1 MKKFYFLLVA
11 MLVSLAANAAGYYI
25 NGNFISWKGWTETAL
40 KDYQLTETT
49 TGVYSLDLSKTQ
61 TPDLSGA
68 FVITYINGTSPDW
81 GKKIGTNGSNV
92 VAGQEY
98 KYKVGGN
105 DLTAEGTIKN
115 AVITL
120 DTNNGTLFV
129 EGAAQGNSFTTVYMI
144 GDFGS
149 GWSTDQTT
157 YPLTAVQGA
166 ANTYKGTITCTTTV
180 YTKPKAGTQILGPSG
195 EDLKPVSGE
204 TYTLSASG
212 DKSLAI
218 AAGTYEIEVVVD
230 QKADNC
236 TIKVTKEGGDTPVDP
251 VDPTPGNYEGWYLN
265 VQGDF
270 NSWQPEGVAF
280 NAEGFAE
287 AKNLA
292 IGTSEFE
299 LKIWDGKADKYLANG
314 AEPIEP
320 GKSYIVGEGF
330 GAHMTIAGASE
341 GDVYNVSYDYPTQTM
356 VVTKVSSGVEV
367 VEAENAAAEYFNLQG
382 VKVAEPT
389 SGLYIVKRG
398 NKVTKEIV
406 K

>member
-11 MLVSLAANAAGYYI
+11 MLVGFAANADYYLI
-25 NGNFISWKGWTETAL
+25 GGFNEWAL
-40 KDYQLTETT
+40 KDANCKFADQ
-49 TGVYSLDLSKTQ
+49 GD
-61 TPDLSGA
+61 
-68 FVITYINGTSPDW
+68 GTF
-81 GKKIGTNGSNV
+81 KL
-92 VAGQEY
+92 E
-98 KYKVGGN
+98 
-105 DLTAEGTIKN
+105 
-115 AVITL
+115 
-120 DTNNGTLFV
+120 
-129 EGAAQGNSFTTVYMI
+129 
-144 GDFGS
+144 
-149 GWSTDQTT
+149 
-157 YPLTAVQGA
+157 
-166 ANTYKGTITCTTTV
+166 YKGTLTSGFKVNDGTWGAV
-180 YTKPKAGTQILGPSG
+180 NFGSNGSKLEVGVPYSYTPGSKENIGISGNIENPTLILNPTAGTLLIEGKTVEATFSYCIHGALASSTWADVTLTEKDGLWVN
-195 EDLKPVSGE
+195 DNVVVSNAAASFGIKKNDASTGKQVE
-204 TYTLSASG
+204 WLSAEGASSITG
-212 DKSLAI
+212 
-218 AAGTYEIEVVVD
+218 AGTF
-230 QKADNC
+230 KC
-236 TIKVTKEGGDTPVDP
+236 KVEGTNFSIATGTYGLSFDPKTMTLTVTGGNGGDIPVDP
-251 VDPTPGNYEGWYLN
+251 NPGNYEGWYLN

-341 GDVYNVSYDYPTQTM
+341 GDIYNVSYDYPTQTM